1 MEPGEVRMTSRNAMA
16 HTQLRCICATSLW
29 GGLLVALLALTGCPD
44 EAEVLEG
51 QVGDTSGVTDVAS
64 EPVPA
69 TEVLAT
75 PALQLTP
82 TEYNNTVR
90 DLLGMPMNP
99 NAWPQPPAIVA
110 SLLPATGEGVGLFG
124 AAPATIAPWPRDFPE
139 ESGVEGFEGMADG
152 QEPSPYSVEE
162 LQKAAVHFAAY
173 ALISEDFVTCDGS
186 PPMTAEDAE
195 GVYWSDVSAV
205 LSASCGGCHTTEARG
220 GVNLASVYG
229 DNLKPSTHCEGETVG
244 ACAVIRATDGSMP
257 PGDKAVLGAED
268 RDLLA
273 AWVDAGMPEAP
284 EGVRTW
290 VGLSDEDKAACGLPS
305 VTRFTER
312 AWRRPLSASEAER
325 LEAFWQTNT
334 ADGVSE
340 AGLVL
345 TIAGVLQAPAFLYR
359 VESGEAGEGDVTA
372 LTGWEMASKLSY
384 FLWDSMPDALLFEA
398 ARQGQLSTAE
408 EVALQARRML
418 EDRRA
423 RDAVIHFHHQWLGT
437 GDIQKIAPARR
448 AYGPL
453 FGLSPAPPLDS
464 TGDEDWPTVLGPIRH
479 SLEAEIE
486 LFVERTLF
494 DGAGSFEALLT
505 DNHGYMSAKTEPIYG
520 PGTTILPGPTVT
532 HEYAYIAASGAR
544 ESELTLYPV
553 EFDPAERA
561 GLLTHPAFLALGAYA
576 VHPAPVIRGKQILS
590 RLACQDF
597 GAPPPGAEA
606 SVPPDIE
613 EAEGT
618 NRERTEQATAAPEC
632 AGCHESINPPGF
644 AFEHYDAFGQ
654 WRAEDNGLPV
664 DASGELSL
672 WGGEVLSFEGGVD
685 LAHQLAESEQ
695 VKDCYTLR
703 WVRYATGAQLEASGP
718 GVAALQAAFQAND
731 DVTDLLVEIVASDL
745 FRMRRAE
752 VSR

>member
-1 MEPGEVRMTSRNAMA
+1 MDQERTLSM
-16 HTQLRCICATSLW
+16 
-29 GGLLVALLALTGCPD
+29 GLVTGLFVALFALAGCPD
-44 EAEVLEG
+44 TADVLEAQSGDAESAAEV
-51 QVGDTSGVTDVAS
+51 TS
-64 EPVPA
+64 EPESA
-69 TEVLAT
+69 IEVLAT

-90 DLLGMPMNP
+90 DLLGMPTNP

-110 SLLPATGEGVGLFG
+110 SLLPPTGEGVGLFG

-139 ESGVEGFEGMADG
+139 EAGVEGFEGMVDG

-173 ALISEDFVTCDGS
+173 VLISEDFVTCDGS
-186 PPMTAEDAE
+186 PPVTAEDAD
-195 GVYWSDVSAV
+195 GIYWSDVSAV
-205 LSASCGGCHTTEARG
+205 LSATCGGCHTTQGAG
-220 GVNLASVYG
+220 GVNLASVYA
-229 DNLKPSTHCEGETVG
+229 DNLKPSTYCEGETVG

-257 PGDKAVLGAED
+257 PGNKTVLGSSD

-290 VGLSDEDKAACGLPS
+290 SGLSDEDKAACGPPS
-305 VTRFTER
+305 VTRFAER
-312 AWRRPLSASEAER
+312 AWRRPLSADETER
-325 LEAFWQTNT
+325 LEAFWQANT
-334 ADGVSE
+334 VDGVSD

-359 VESGEAGEGDVTA
+359 VERGEPGQGSVTA

-384 FLWDSMPDALLFEA
+384 FLWDSMPDAALFEA
-398 ARQGQLSTAE
+398 ARQGKLSTAE
-408 EVALQARRML
+408 EVATQARRML
-418 EDRRA
+418 EDPRA
-423 RDAVIHFHHQWLGT
+423 REAVIHFHHQWLGT
-437 GDIQKIAPARR
+437 DDIQKIAPARR

-453 FGLSPAPPLDS
+453 FGLSPAPPLDT
-464 TGDEDWPTVLGPIRH
+464 TGDQDWPTVLGPIRH

-494 DGAGSFEALLT
+494 DGAGSFEALMT

-544 ESELTLYPV
+544 QSELTLYPV

-576 VHPAPVIRGKQILS
+576 VHPAPVIRGTHVLS

-618 NRERTEQATAAPEC
+618 NRERTELATAAPEC

-644 AFEHYDAFGQ
+644 AFEHYDALGQ

-664 DASGELSL
+664 DASGELVL
-672 WGGEVLSFEGGVD
+672 WGGEVLSFDDGVD
-685 LAHQLAESEQ
+685 LAHQLAQSDQ

-703 WVRYATGAQLEASGP
+703 WVRYATGAQLQAGGP
-718 GVAALQAAFQAND
+718 GVAQLQAGFRGDD
-731 DVTDLLVEIVASDL
+731 DVPELLVKIVTSDL
-745 FRMRRAE
+745 FRMRTVE
-752 VSR
+752 VTR